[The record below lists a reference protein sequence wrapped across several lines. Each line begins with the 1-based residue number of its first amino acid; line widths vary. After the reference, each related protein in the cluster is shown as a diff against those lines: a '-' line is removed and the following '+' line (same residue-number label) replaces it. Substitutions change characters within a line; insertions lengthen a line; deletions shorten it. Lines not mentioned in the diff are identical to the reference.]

1 MNELPALRRELDL
14 SEKVLRH
21 LILSCEAVPETEG
34 ELAAAELAEGFT
46 IPPPPP
52 DDAPEPKREEE
63 RPPFEDTIEVPDLND
78 LEDVR

>member
-1 MNELPALRRELDL
+1 
-14 SEKVLRH
+14 VLRH
-21 LILSCEAVPETEG
+21 LILSCEIVPETES

-63 RPPFEDTIEVPDLND
+63 RPAFEDTIEVPDLND